1 MSYLLQDVEIMY
13 QTLDSGY
20 QTTAF
25 TFEPLAFETL
35 EDILCSK
42 PQASQLDVSIICW
55 DISIIV
61 WTVAHGRRTFIL
73 FTWYLNIENKK

>member
-42 PQASQLDVSIICW
+42 PQASQLDVSIIC
-55 DISIIV
+55 
-61 WTVAHGRRTFIL
+61 
-73 FTWYLNIENKK
+73 